1 MILDG
6 LFQLPV
12 WGYIAVAL
20 ILTHLTIVSVTVFLH
35 RHQAHRAL
43 DLHPLLSHFFRFWL
57 WLTTGM
63 VTREWVAIHRKHH
76 AKCETEEDPH
86 SPQTRGLKQVL
97 WRGAELYRQEARNRQ
112 TLEQYGRGTPDDW
125 LERHLYRRY
134 NFLGVSLLLPTL
146 AILFGPIGV
155 TIWAIQ
161 MLWIPF
167 WAAGVINGIGH
178 YWGYRNFEIP
188 NTSTN
193 ILPWGLLIG
202 GEELHNNHHA
212 FASSAKFSVRWWEFD
227 LGWFYIRL
235 FSWLGLARV
244 HKQAPRRNL
253 AQARPQID
261 MEVVKALTVNR
272 LQLMSDYSRT
282 VLRPAFRHEMRH
294 VERHWRRL
302 YRKAQRL
309 ARREA
314 VLLSDTERK
323 RLGQVLAQNRVLATV
338 YQFKLRLQ
346 EIWEQKAASHSAR
359 LEALRV
365 WCAQAEATNIKTLQ
379 EFVQVI
385 RRYQLMSVH

>member
-6 LFQLPV
+6 LIQLPL
-12 WGYIAVAL
+12 WGYVVLTL
-20 ILTHLTIVSVTVFLH
+20 ILTHLTIISVTVFLH
-35 RHQAHRAL
+35 RHQAHRGL
-43 DLHPLLSHFFRFWL
+43 DLHPILSHFFRFWL

-76 AKCETEEDPH
+76 AKCETEADPH
-86 SPQTRGLKQVL
+86 SPQTKGLNQVL
-97 WRGAELYRQEARNRQ
+97 WHGAELYRKEALNQE
-112 TLEQYGRGTPDDW
+112 TLEQFGRGTPDDW
-125 LERHLYRRY
+125 LERNLYQKH
-134 NFLGVSLLLPTL
+134 NALGVSLLLPL
-146 AILFGPIGV
+146 QFILFGPLGI

-161 MLWIPF
+161 MVWIPF

-193 ILPWGLLIG
+193 ILPWGMLIG

-227 LGWFYIRL
+227 LGWMYIRL
-235 FSWLGLARV
+235 LSWLRLAQV

-253 AQARPQID
+253 AAAKPQID

-272 LQLMSDYSRT
+272 LHLMADYSRN
-282 VLRPAFRHEMRH
+282 VLRPAFRHEIRR
-294 VERHWRRL
+294 VDRPWRQL

-314 VLLSDTERK
+314 VLLSEADRER
-323 RLGQVLAQNRVLATV
+323 LLQVLEQNRVLATV
-338 YQFKLRLQ
+338 YQFKLHLQ
-346 EIWEQKAASHSAR
+346 EIWEQKAANHGAR
-359 LEALRV
+359 LEALRL

-379 EFVQVI
+379 EFVQMI
-385 RRYQLMSVH
+385 RRYQLTPLH

>member
-1 MILDG
+1 MILNG
-6 LFQLPV
+6 LIQLPL
-12 WGYIAVAL
+12 WGYVIL
-20 ILTHLTIVSVTVFLH
+20 TLLLTHLTIISVTVFLH
-35 RHQAHRAL
+35 RHQAHRGL
-43 DLHPLLSHFFRFWL
+43 DLHPALSHFFRFWL

-86 SPQTRGLKQVL
+86 SPQTKGLSQVL
-97 WRGAELYRQEARNRQ
+97 WHGAELYRKEALNQE
-112 TLEQYGRGTPDDW
+112 TLEQFGRGTPDDW
-125 LERHLYRRY
+125 LERNLYQKH
-134 NFLGVSLLLPTL
+134 NGLGVSLLLPL
-146 AILFGPIGV
+146 HFILFGPLGV

-188 NTSTN
+188 NTATN
-193 ILPWGLLIG
+193 ISPWGILIG

-235 FSWLGLARV
+235 FSLLRLAQV
-244 HKQAPRRNL
+244 HKQAPRRKL
-253 AQARPQID
+253 AEERPQID

-272 LQLMSDYSRT
+272 LQLMADYSRS
-282 VLRPAFRHEMRH
+282 VLRPAFRAEMRR
-294 VERHWRRL
+294 VDRPWRQL

-314 VLLSDTERK
+314 VLLGEADRK
-323 RLGQVLAQNRVLATV
+323 RLMQVLEQSRVLKTV

-346 EIWEQKAASHSAR
+346 EIWEHKAASHAAR
-359 LEALRV
+359 LEALRL

-379 EFVQVI
+379 EFVQLI
-385 RRYQLMSVH
+385 RRYQLTPSH

>member
-1 MILDG
+1 MLNG
-6 LFQLPV
+6 MLQLPL
-12 WGYIAVAL
+12 WGYVVLAL
-20 ILTHLTIVSVTVFLH
+20 TLTHITIVSVTVFLH

-86 SPQTRGLKQVL
+86 SPQIKGLSQVL
-97 WRGAELYRQEARNRQ
+97 WRGTELYRAESFNQQ

-125 LERHLYRRY
+125 LERNLYAKY
-134 NFLGVSLLLPTL
+134 NFFGISLLLPIQFL
-146 AILFGPIGV
+146 LFGPLGV

-161 MLWIPF
+161 MIWIPF

-188 NTSTN
+188 NTATN
-193 ILPWGLLIG
+193 ILPWGILIG

-212 FASSAKFSVRWWEFD
+212 FASSAKLSVRWWEFD

-235 FSWLGLARV
+235 FSLLGLARV
-244 HKQAPRRNL
+244 NKQAPKRDL
-253 AQARPQID
+253 VPARPQLD
-261 MEVVKALTVNR
+261 MDVVKALTVNR
-272 LQLMSDYSRT
+272 LQLMSDYSRQ
-282 VLRPAFRHEMRH
+282 VLRPVFRSEMRH
-294 VERHWRRL
+294 VKRPWRRL
-302 YRKAQRL
+302 YRKALRL

-314 VLLSDTERK
+314 ILLSESDRH
-323 RLGQVLAQNRVLATV
+323 RLSEVLRRSGSLTTV

-346 EIWEQKAASHSAR
+346 QIWEEKAASHTAR
-359 LEALRV
+359 LEALRQ
-365 WCAQAEATNIKTLQ
+365 WCTQAEATNIKTLQ
-379 EFVQVI
+379 EFVQLI
-385 RRYQLMSVH
+385 RRYQLSPSH

>member
-235 FSWLGLARV
+235 LSWLGLARV

-253 AQARPQID
+253 ARARPQID
-261 MEVVKALTVNR
+261 IEVVKALTVNR

-385 RRYQLMSVH
+385 RRYQLMSAH